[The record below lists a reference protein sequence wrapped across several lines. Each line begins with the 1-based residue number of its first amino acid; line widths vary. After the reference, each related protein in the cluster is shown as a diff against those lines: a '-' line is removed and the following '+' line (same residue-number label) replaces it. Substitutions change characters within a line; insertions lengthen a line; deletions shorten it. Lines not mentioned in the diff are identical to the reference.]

1 MSLIFD
7 KVLELKEK
15 FKSYYQHRK
24 KLRALK
30 NYSQV
35 APFMDQKKLVLIEG
49 CLNEGFLTEAGTT
62 FLGEL
67 LDNYKVNYL
76 DWSYKTRWLKNTMRE
91 MGKGVNR
98 RAPGPIQTTIF
109 DYKMGKLPE
118 VTLEIMPTE
127 QPAQAR
133 RSA

>member
-1 MSLIFD
+1 MSNIFD
-7 KVLELKEK
+7 KVIELKEK

-49 CLNEGFLTEAGTT
+49 CLNEGFLTDAGTT

-76 DWSYKTRWLKNTMRE
+76 DWSYKTRWLKKTMRE

-98 RAPGPIQTTIF
+98 AAPGPIQTTIF

-118 VTLEIMPTE
+118 VPVEILAN
-127 QPAQAR
+127 QPAAQTR